1 MSYICHKTLLLSS
14 IFNKCRR
21 EDEKIFMEGESIEIL
36 KIIGLINNI
45 EKYQNYKIMTEKNQN
60 QKFKLIKLGEINYL
74 IEEINQGI
82 NLLN

>member
-1 MSYICHKTLLLSS
+1 
-14 IFNKCRR
+14 
-21 EDEKIFMEGESIEIL
+21 MEGESIEIL

-45 EKYQNYKIMTEKNQN
+45 EKYQKYKIMTEKNQN